1 MKFDSQARGHLSAIS
16 TFGMHSE
23 GGGQPVRQIGAKRTI
38 VLDSN
43 QFFEENNLFPLIK
56 L

>member
-1 MKFDSQARGHLSAIS
+1 MKLDSQAQGHLSAIS

-23 GGGQPVRQIGAKRTI
+23 GGGQPVRQTDAKRTTD
-38 VLDSN
+38 LDSN